1 MAERKPVSK
10 VAEELGVRPQQLY
23 NLIRQGKLEAVKPNG
38 SRSQCVDPDL
48 ARQVVEDEKS
58 RPKSKGGRH
67 LNWAALTTHLQKSTA
82 KEVRLEVAKVRTMVE
97 APAAKLEMLHYWDPY
112 RATFDGQGPGLK
124 AIRAAG
130 FEIGSI
136 RFAYSDV
143 IDMMGVSVIT
153 VRRND
158 S

>member
-1 MAERKPVSK
+1 MAELKSVPE
-10 VAEELGVRPQQLY
+10 VAKALGVRPQLLY
-23 NLIRQGKLEAVKPNG
+23 NFIRQGKLEATKPAG
-38 SRSQCVDPDL
+38 SRSKCVDPAL
-48 ARQVVEDEKS
+48 TEKIIEEEKS
-58 RPKSKGGRH
+58 RPKNKGGRH
-67 LNWAALTTHLQKSTA
+67 LDWNALTEYLKQSST
-82 KEVRLEVAKVRTMVE
+82 KEVRLAIPKIRELVK
-97 APAAKLEMLHYWDPY
+97 APEAKLEMLHYWDPY

-143 IDMMGVSVIT
+143 IDMMGASVIT

-158 S
+158 